1 MEFSSELLTE
11 FGLNLA
17 GYLIVAVLVYNLVSR
32 RSASVGSVTS
42 KATPHS
48 AAPTPQSVA
57 EVRVAR
63 PKSGEPVFV
72 SLAAQAAATPAP
84 TVTPAAT
91 RRDNRRAIY
100 QEARRLLAT
109 GNSRRELLDRLP
121 LTEDEIELLSLAGK
135 A

>member
-32 RSASVGSVTS
+32 RSPTIGSVTN
-42 KATPHS
+42 KATARS
-48 AAPTPQSVA
+48 MPTPPKSA
-57 EVRVAR
+57 PEVRIAR
-63 PKSGEPVFV
+63 PTTSEPVFV
-72 SLAAQAAATPAP
+72 SLAAQATASPAP
-84 TVTPAAT
+84 TATPAAT

-100 QEARRLLAT
+100 QEARRLLAM